1 MRTELPPAVTI
12 CADLPKAQPRSVLFI
27 SARPDNPRVVPLRYC
42 SEQAHAF
49 VFQHQSLFTF
59 SPFFFPCPNLTAQ
72 LFVRVVVMVGDP
84 AQLPATIFSR
94 EADGANFGQS
104 LFLRLQRGGHA
115 KLMLD
120 TQYRMHPSIASF
132 ASSRFYHGLLR
143 YSTVCAWESPR
154 FFRQATH

>member
-1 MRTELPPAVTI
+1 MCPMFDAP
-12 CADLPKAQPRSVLFI
+12 QFLF
-27 SARPDNPRVVPLRYC
+27 D
-42 SEQAHAF
+42 
-49 VFQHQSLFTF
+49 
-59 SPFFFPCPNLTAQ
+59 
-72 LFVRVVVMVGDP
+72 RVVVMVGDP

-104 LFLRLQRGGHA
+104 LFLRLQRGGHS

-143 YSTVCAWESPR
+143 YGMYYGRRRS
-154 FFRQATH
+154 